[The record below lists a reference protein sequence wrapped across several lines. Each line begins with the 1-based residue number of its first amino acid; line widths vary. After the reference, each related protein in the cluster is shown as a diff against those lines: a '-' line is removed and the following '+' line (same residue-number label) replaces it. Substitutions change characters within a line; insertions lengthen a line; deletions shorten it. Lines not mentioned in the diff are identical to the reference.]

1 MKKLLEYNLVTRDS
15 TVGHWR
21 FKQNLSDESEK
32 NNDLVSV
39 GIEASHYQNGYSEEG
54 VTAIVFP
61 SSAVYAKINS
71 DDASDFDMGMDSFS
85 IEVIFKASDT
95 QLTALIDKIIMT
107 TFKGWRFVSAGA
119 ITVLIGDGTNS
130 VTINSGVDVGDG
142 NWHYCVCTIDREN
155 NEGKIFVDGSQS
167 GSTTDIS
174 SVTGN
179 ISIPSR
185 DFRIQT
191 TQADVF
197 IDEICIS
204 KEVLT
209 PAAIADRAKGR
220 MVEVS
225 EYQPGFLRRY
235 LPSINHDNDN
245 LLEFLIPFTSQ
256 YLELKQLGDELS
268 NLVVW
273 HECPE
278 RYLSHIASMFNFEL
292 IDIPFAT
299 EEERRNF
306 LKNILWIYKRKGTIS
321 AIDKI
326 ISLLGVTGSY
336 TEEYSDWGI
345 FKANLSRTFDKDLI
359 DSERFV
365 LQKTFDESTWV
376 RKLKIQLTG
385 APAYHLNKFQYLQ
398 NILYQ
403 YVPPGVVIEWVK
415 V

>member
-1 MKKLLEYNLVTRDS
+1 MKKRIEYNLITRDS

-39 GIEASHYQNGYSEEG
+39 GIEDSHYQKGYCEEG
-54 VTAIVFP
+54 LTAVVFP
-61 SSAVYAKINS
+61 SSAVYAKISS

-95 QLTALIDKIIMT
+95 ELTALIDKLVT
-107 TFKGWRFVSAGA
+107 APAQGWRFVAAGA
-119 ITVLIGDGTNS
+119 VTVQIGDGTNS
-130 VTINSGVDVGDG
+130 VNIDSDVDVGDG
-142 NWHYCVCTIDREN
+142 GWHYCVCTIDREN

-167 GSTTDIS
+167 GSTADIS

-179 ISIPSR
+179 ISASTR
-185 DFRIQT
+185 DFKIRT
-191 TQADVF
+191 TQENVF
-197 IDEICIS
+197 VDEICIS

-209 PAAIADRAKGR
+209 PAAITDRAKGR

-225 EYQPGFLRRY
+225 DYQPEFLRRY
-235 LPSINHDNDN
+235 LPSINHDNDD
-245 LLEFLIPFTSQ
+245 LLEFLVPFTTL
-256 YLELKQLGDELS
+256 YLELKRLGEELS

-278 RYLSHIASMFNFEL
+278 KYLSHIASMFDFEL
-292 IDIPFAT
+292 IDISFAT

-326 ISLLGVTGSY
+326 ISLLGITGSY
-336 TEEYSDWGI
+336 VEEFSDWGI
-345 FKANLSRTFDKDLI
+345 FKANLSRTYDKDLI

-365 LQKTFDESTWV
+365 LQKTFDESSWE
-376 RKLKIQLTG
+376 RKLKITLTG

-398 NILYQ
+398 NIIYQ
-403 YVPPGVVIEWVK
+403 YVPAGVVVEWVK